1 MGVKH
6 RMFRSR
12 ANRVEKPV
20 GKGVILRR
28 ENLKRIFKAN
38 LKTRMEEEEKFGW
51 RSEFGLGLGLVLG
64 L

>member
-1 MGVKH
+1 
-6 RMFRSR
+6 MFRSQ
-12 ANRVEKPV
+12 ANRVEKSV

-28 ENLKRIFKAN
+28 ENFEAIFKAN

-51 RSEFGLGLGLVLG
+51 RSEFGFGLGLVLG